1 MHIILTHIH
10 SKWFTSTSA
19 LDFSA
24 GKCFVKKPLIY
35 SGLKVFTAFKLS
47 PCYNLRK
54 GITTVGAIKKKTFT
68 YNGLGFPIRL
78 IDVPM
83 KKMFGDWVIDVD
95 MTELQLVVLRALVYK
110 PVRLTKEELKFIRH
124 FLIMTTTEFGKIFG
138 VRHSAV
144 VQWENGTRNLSP
156 SIELCI
162 RLYVFNNL
170 HVKDKEFRSLY
181 NQISIEQ
188 LSKKSEEELPP
199 LEIDASEELR
209 IA

>member
-1 MHIILTHIH
+1 MR
-10 SKWFTSTSA
+10 
-19 LDFSA
+19 D
-24 GKCFVKKPLIY
+24 
-35 SGLKVFTAFKLS
+35 
-47 PCYNLRK
+47 
-54 GITTVGAIKKKTFT
+54 KKKQTIT

-124 FLIMTTTEFGKIFG
+124 FLVLTTTEFGKIFG

-144 VQWENGTRNLSP
+144 VQWENGSRNLSP

-181 NQISIEQ
+181 NNISIEQ
-188 LSKKSEEELPP
+188 LSKKPEEELPP